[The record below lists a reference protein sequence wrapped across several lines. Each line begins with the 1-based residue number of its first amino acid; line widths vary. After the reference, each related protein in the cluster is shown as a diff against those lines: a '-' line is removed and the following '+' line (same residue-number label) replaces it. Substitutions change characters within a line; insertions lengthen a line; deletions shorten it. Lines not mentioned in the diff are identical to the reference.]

1 MLANEM
7 FPISPALA
15 NKAGHSFSAN
25 KKDKGASCKQRAL
38 GTGQCLRILRV
49 KERSEKQHMSR
60 DLATFHKRLD
70 KIKQSVPFVVA
81 AMYVLSCVVLC
92 VHSFV

>member
-1 MLANEM
+1 MLAKET

-15 NKAGHSFSAN
+15 DKAGRSFSVN
-25 KKDKGASCKQRAL
+25 RKDKGASCKQWAL
-38 GTGQCLRILRV
+38 GTGQCLLILGV
-49 KERSEKQHMSR
+49 KERSEKQHMPH
-60 DLATFHKRLD
+60 DLVTFHKRLD
-70 KIKQSVPFVVA
+70 KIKQSVPFGAA